1 MSVIPSRIADIQV
14 LRGIAVSAVFIQH
27 YASWFP
33 LRVADSS
40 MKLNFLWI
48 GVDLF
53 FVISGFLIVSKLLT
67 YERDAPLTV
76 FKSFWLAR
84 FRRLLPAAAFWAV
97 VGLLVSLGLTWL
109 ENASITQVGS
119 TSLASLTGVSN
130 LYWSA
135 CAHGYLSESVCAGKG
150 PFAVYWSLSLEEQ
163 FYLLASACLLLGYR
177 KCFLTLLVVAC
188 AWNLSTAWTSPWSLG
203 WVLRP
208 YGLAV
213 GSGLAFIFWKWPG
226 LSSKVMAV
234 PDRVALAAIL
244 VCLIIFMGIF
254 YTPVTT
260 LLACLF
266 CGVLVWLAA
275 MDGCFSKTPVGRW
288 VEYLG
293 ERSYSFYL
301 SHVIVILVVRDI
313 VMRFTGTKDME
324 TLPQSWLVFAATFGV
339 TLIVSDLSYRHIE
352 NRFRLRGKGSQ
363 PGRPLLAVR

>member
-1 MSVIPSRIADIQV
+1 MSAISSRIADIQV

-33 LRVADSS
+33 LKVAASS

-67 YERDAPLTV
+67 YYERGSPWTV
-76 FKSFWLAR
+76 FKSFWFAR

-97 VGLLVSLGLTWL
+97 IGLLVSLGLAWL
-109 ENASITQVGS
+109 EDASITQIGS
-119 TSLASLTGVSN
+119 AALASLTGVSN

-135 CAHGYLSESVCAGKG
+135 CAHGFLPESTCAGKG

-163 FYLLASACLLLGYR
+163 FYLVASASLLLGYR
-177 KCFLTLLVVAC
+177 KCFLMLLVVAC

-213 GSGLAFIFWKWPG
+213 GSGLAFVFWKWPRV
-226 LSSKVMAV
+226 SSKVMSV

-260 LLACLF
+260 LLASLF
-266 CGVLVWLAA
+266 CGVLVWLAT
-275 MDGCFSKTPVGRW
+275 MDGCFSKTPIGRL

-313 VMRFTGTKDME
+313 IMRFTGAKDME
-324 TLPQSWLVFAATFGV
+324 TLPQSWLLFVATFGV
-339 TLIVSDLSYRHIE
+339 TLGLSDLSYRHIE
-352 NRFRLRGKGSQ
+352 NRFRLRGK
-363 PGRPLLAVR
+363 